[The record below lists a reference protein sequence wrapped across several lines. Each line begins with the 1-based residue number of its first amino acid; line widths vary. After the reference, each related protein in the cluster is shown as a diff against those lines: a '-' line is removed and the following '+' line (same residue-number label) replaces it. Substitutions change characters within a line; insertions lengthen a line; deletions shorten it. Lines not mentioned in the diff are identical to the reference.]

1 MSGVVGDWS
10 TASRPII
17 VSAGAASEGGREK
30 NMAFE
35 VPAAKVIFERKNIYM
50 IFITEALRTGQW
62 GLHEWRLFGGRAG
75 GQSNSF

>member
-1 MSGVVGDWS
+1 MRSGVRILATPAEGVVGDWS

-35 VPAAKVIFERKNIYM
+35 VPAAKFLRASNKER
-50 IFITEALRTGQW
+50 A
-62 GLHEWRLFGGRAG
+62 WRAA
-75 GQSNSF
+75 